1 MTQNKRICWVILL
14 LATAWFCSA
23 SGLLREN
30 PGLFQDREEGLFPPG
45 SDSFSPRMILEM
57 KEVLSLSPEQIS
69 RITNMIQALEESFI
83 LSLAELKIRD
93 LRLATLIRDT
103 NVSRKEVRRNINEI
117 GKIRSARLFH
127 FLNALL
133 EIRHVLTPVQQSLL
147 ASLHS
152 GRKRRAIRR

>member
-1 MTQNKRICWVILL
+1 MIQKKQIYLLILL
-14 LATAWFCSA
+14 LATAGFCLA
-23 SGLLREN
+23 SGLLWEN

-45 SDSFSPRMILEM
+45 SDSISPRMILEM
-57 KEVLSLSPEQIS
+57 KEELSLSPEQIS

-93 LRLATLIRDT
+93 LRLATLIRES
-103 NVSRKEVRRNINEI
+103 NVSRKDVRRNINEI
-117 GKIRSARLFH
+117 GKIHSARLFQ

-147 ASLHS
+147 ASLRS
-152 GRKRRAIRR
+152 GRKRRVIRR